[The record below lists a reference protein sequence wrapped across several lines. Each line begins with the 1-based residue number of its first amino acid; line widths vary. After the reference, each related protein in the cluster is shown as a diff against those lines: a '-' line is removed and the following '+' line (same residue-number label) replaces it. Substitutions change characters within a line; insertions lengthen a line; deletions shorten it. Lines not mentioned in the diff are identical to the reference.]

1 LQRCEQPPRI
11 LWRTQQ
17 VRSFHQ
23 RCQFVSRHKRYS
35 FFALPPDD
43 HYFMVVCHSIEH
55 RSQPLAQVGV
65 RGFGHRWHLNH
76 IVQDCCTSAN
86 PDGEGSATDPLLYNP
101 FVSETASARL
111 DRVLAQ
117 LRLYEHPLLN
127 FSARAKGEGVEV
139 IIKFKDETVP
149 VHTYY
154 FDLHPRDLD
163 DSQFEWSFQRQLFD
177 ALHDY
182 FVEMFIRTPQD
193 RTDRREKG
201 L

>member
-1 LQRCEQPPRI
+1 VPELSS
-11 LWRTQQ
+11 T
-17 VRSFHQ
+17 
-23 RCQFVSRHKRYS
+23 
-35 FFALPPDD
+35 
-43 HYFMVVCHSIEH
+43 
-55 RSQPLAQVGV
+55 
-65 RGFGHRWHLNH
+65 
-76 IVQDCCTSAN
+76 
-86 PDGEGSATDPLLYNP
+86 
-101 FVSETASARL
+101 RL

-139 IIKFKDETVP
+139 IISFKDESIP
-149 VHTYY
+149 VHIYY

-163 DSQFEWSFQRQLFD
+163 DPQFEWSFQRQLFD

-193 RTDRREKG
+193 RADRQQKG